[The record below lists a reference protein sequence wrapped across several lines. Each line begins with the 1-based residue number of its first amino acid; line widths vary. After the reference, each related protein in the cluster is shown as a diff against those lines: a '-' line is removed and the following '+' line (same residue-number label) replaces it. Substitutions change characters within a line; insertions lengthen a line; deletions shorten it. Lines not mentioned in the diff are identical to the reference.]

1 MIKILLKN
9 SALLNMWFCSTDR
22 SVTLYR
28 GDLKKIFSF
37 AASKNSNIA
46 WGKQLT
52 TIVKAT

>member
-1 MIKILLKN
+1 
-9 SALLNMWFCSTDR
+9 MWLYSTDR

-28 GDLKKIFSF
+28 GDLKKILSF

-46 WGKQLT
+46 SGKQLT